1 MPILHP
7 PQSIFRQRLVTARRP
22 DLQRVAHLPC
32 EQLIRFA
39 IDKGGI
45 PPSRIEIADAGGLS
59 VVHANRI
66 FQELRER
73 GVLSKQR
80 LIDVVDRDR
89 LQELAGFDGRYFDSS
104 ESWSLAA
111 LVPVSTGD
119 LRIDD
124 RVRPVS

>member
-1 MPILHP
+1 M
-7 PQSIFRQRLVTARRP
+7 
-22 DLQRVAHLPC
+22 
-32 EQLIRFA
+32 
-39 IDKGGI
+39 
-45 PPSRIEIADAGGLS
+45 
-59 VVHANRI
+59 HANRI

-89 LQELAGFDGRYFDSS
+89 LQELAGFDGRYLDSS

>member
-1 MPILHP
+1 M
-7 PQSIFRQRLVTARRP
+7 
-22 DLQRVAHLPC
+22 
-32 EQLIRFA
+32 
-39 IDKGGI
+39 
-45 PPSRIEIADAGGLS
+45 
-59 VVHANRI
+59 HANRI

-80 LIDVVDRDR
+80 LIDVVDGDR